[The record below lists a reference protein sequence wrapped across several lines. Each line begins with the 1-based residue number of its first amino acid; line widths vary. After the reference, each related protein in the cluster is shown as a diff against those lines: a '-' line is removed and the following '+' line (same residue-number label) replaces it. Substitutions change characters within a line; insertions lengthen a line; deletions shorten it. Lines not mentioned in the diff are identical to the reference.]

1 MRNGPNRSV
10 VPKMESGDRLALCIA
25 PRGADDEQV
34 AAALKDFAPVS
45 GSPAWVW
52 RMDQGAMPTLPR
64 YSRSKLDAECST

>member
-52 RMDQGAMPTLPR
+52 RVAKGAMPPPPR
-64 YSRSKLDAECST
+64 QSRSMAVAERVS